1 MKFLRAIVYNIKV
14 QAHTVWLCARDPEL
28 GWPLRIF
35 ALAIA
40 GYALSPIDLIPDF
53 IPVIGLL
60 DDAILIPAGIWLFC
74 KLAPP
79 DIYARN
85 LQLAQAGSSRP
96 ASKPAAVVIILIW
109 VASAIWLASVLGFAP
124 SFYLCEAIQSS
135 TTGAILSRH
144 LLPLKM
150 P

>member
-1 MKFLRAIVYNIKV
+1 MKFLRAIVHNIRV

-35 ALAIA
+35 AVAIA

-60 DDAILIPAGIWLFC
+60 DDVILIPAGIWLFC

-85 LQLAQAGSSRP
+85 LQLAQAASSRP
-96 ASKPAAVVIILIW
+96 VSKAAAVVIILLW
-109 VASAIWLASVLGFAP
+109 VAAAIWLANMLGFAP
-124 SFYLCEAIQSS
+124 SF
-135 TTGAILSRH
+135 
-144 LLPLKM
+144 
-150 P
+150 